1 MGHGRSNDTF
11 ESSSNFKYQ
20 IHTHWQAIRFL
31 STKNNRNPFSVLLA
45 VSCSPWYPLLRARH
59 QVQAAAAVAAAMTMN
74 LLHQQR

>member
-1 MGHGRSNDTF
+1 MADQTTHLKAVQISNIYI
-11 ESSSNFKYQ
+11 KY
-20 IHTHWQAIRFL
+20 THWQAIRFL

>member
-20 IHTHWQAIRFL
+20 IHTHRQAIRFL
-31 STKNNRNPFSVLLA
+31 STNNNRNPFSVLLA
-45 VSCSPWYPLLRARH
+45 VSCLPWYPLLRAR
-59 QVQAAAAVAAAMTMN
+59 QVQAAAAVGAAAMKMN